1 MSAAPTRR
9 IAILASSGGN
19 LRSHGGDDPAKLIL
33 DTRRQLEAAGF
44 ELTAVQFVAAGTSM
58 DTADDRTAAQL
69 WGLADGQPSLLCEG
83 PLADINAAA
92 RTVDVQ
98 LAEAIAAG
106 EIDGLILM
114 SSDPEDTNSAAIAA
128 AVAADIPAAGT
139 GGTSIAKA
147 QQLGLRLVGA
157 SGTTGTTS
165 VTRSVAYVSALAQLW
180 GVKYRPALGGSSAS
194 TASGS
199 EPAWRRISIRGIMVG
214 SIPAF
219 IALALVLAIS
229 KIPGLD
235 GLSTVFDLLING
247 LPIVVATVAARRIS
261 GLDEVG
267 LVAGA
272 VAGILS
278 APGGLLGGLVGGI
291 LAGLL
296 ASWLIGWTLARR
308 FPATTAN
315 IVTGAIAGLA
325 PGLLVYYV
333 LAPLTTL
340 LGTGVKFSIEWAQD
354 VSPLLAGA
362 LAGLAMWPAI
372 IGGVYHGVILPLVLL
387 EMSEKGHSFFGAVD
401 MVSLVMVALGIT
413 LANLV
418 KPRTSGE
425 RALAASGAPINFF
438 FGTFVEAAYP
448 FMFGDK
454 RVFGVALISATLGGL
469 TVGAVG
475 AESTAYVP
483 AFVAPF
489 VSTTAVG
496 MTLAMLVAL
505 ASSFLLT
512 LALNLLHRRST
523 RTSAS

>member
-1 MSAAPTRR
+1 MTASPARR

-33 DTRRQLEAAGF
+33 DAKRQIEAAGF
-44 ELTAVQFVAAGTSM
+44 ELVLTQFVAATASM
-58 DTADDRTAAQL
+58 DTADDRTHAQL
-69 WGLADGQPSLLCEG
+69 WTLEDGQPILSMEGSLAEV
-83 PLADINAAA
+83 NAAA
-92 RTVDVQ
+92 RVLD
-98 LAEAIAAG
+98 AEIAATIEAG
-106 EIDGLILM
+106 GVDGLILM
-114 SSDPEDTNSAAIAA
+114 SADPTDTNSAAVAA
-128 AVAADIPAAGT
+128 AVAADVPAAGT

-165 VTRSVAYVSALAQLW
+165 VTRSVAYVSALAKLW

-219 IALALVLAIS
+219 IALALVLAFS

-235 GLSTVFDLLING
+235 GLTDVFDLLIKA
-247 LPIVVATVAARRIS
+247 LPVVVAAVAARRVS

-296 ASWLIGWTLARR
+296 ASWLIRWTLAHR

-315 IVTGAIAGLA
+315 IVTGAVAGLV

-333 LAPLTTL
+333 LAPLTVL
-340 LGTGVKFSIEWAQD
+340 LGDGVKFSIEWAQD

-372 IGGVYHGVILPLVLL
+372 IGGVYHGVILPLVVL
-387 EMSEKGHSFFGAVD
+387 EMSQKGHSFFGAVD

-448 FMFGDK
+448 FMFADRK
-454 RVFGVALISATLGGL
+454 VFAVAIFSATLGGL
-469 TVGAVG
+469 TVGAFG
-475 AESTAYVP
+475 AEATAYQP

-489 VSTTAVG
+489 VSTTPAG
-496 MTLAMLVAL
+496 MTVAMLVAL

-512 LALNLLHRRST
+512 LAINVLHRRKAEPPT
-523 RTSAS
+523 A